1 MSRGDWML
9 TATGGAFYPLD
20 PRPEEVQIEDIAHA
34 LAMSC
39 RYGGH
44 CSRFYSVAE
53 HSVLMASKAPTG
65 LELATLLHDASEAYL
80 QDVIRP
86 VKVHLTNYIDIENR
100 LMAVI
105 ATKYGFAWPLHP
117 EVKRLDEAM
126 IGAEREQ
133 AVNFPKGKAWS
144 QWKPVDPLD
153 VTVQFWTPKRA
164 RAEFLLAFRRY
175 GGK

>member
-1 MSRGDWML
+1 
-9 TATGGAFYPLD
+9 LD
-20 PRPEEVQIEDIAHA
+20 PRSEEVQIEDIAHA

-44 CSRFYSVAE
+44 VKRFYSVAE
-53 HSVLMASKAPTG
+53 HCVLAASRAPAG
-65 LELATLLHDASEAYL
+65 LELATLMHDAAEAYL

-86 VKVHLTNYIDIENR
+86 VKVHLTNYVEIENR
-100 LMAVI
+100 LMVTI
-105 ATKYGFAWPLHP
+105 AQRFGFAWPMP
-117 EVKRLDEAM
+117 AEVKQLDEAM

-144 QWKPVDPLD
+144 QWKPVPPLD
-153 VTVQFWTPKRA
+153 ITVQFWTPNRA
-164 RAEFLLAFRRY
+164 RAEFILAFRRY